1 MTQEELILEPGKY
14 TVQIALE
21 SDNFHVSAPKEYAL
35 TLYNESDFFELVLRD
50 ETRGEPVADYTYDSA
65 TGAFD
70 VSAWYGTALGEYTF
84 YGFELRDNTGDGASF
99 DLTDMRFSLTG
110 EDGSFVSLEE
120 LAFRAD
126 KPGEYALYYQ
136 MSGSA
141 EGEIFSVSGAVT
153 LVIQP
158 IDLADVIDARLDVEG
173 DPQYPNYEVLYD
185 GDAPQTSDILIL
197 DAVQAIEAWGGY
209 RLSLADLTVTFIDRN
224 GASHTGVVDLQM
236 EDGLSWLEITEVLVQ
251 WDEYHTPLS
260 FDGFEWFTYW
270 YKSYHSMMAMAP

>member
-1 MTQEELILEPGKY
+1 MIPPL
-14 TVQIALE
+14 AL
-21 SDNFHVSAPKEYAL
+21 STSAP
-35 TLYNESDFFELVLRD
+35 
-50 ETRGEPVADYTYDSA
+50 G
-65 TGAFD
+65 
-70 VSAWYGTALGEYTF
+70 YGTALGEYTF

-158 IDLADVIDARLDVEG
+158 IDLADVIDAGLDVEG
-173 DPQYPNYEVLYD
+173 SSVPNYEVL
-185 GDAPQTSDILIL
+185 
-197 DAVQAIEAWGGY
+197 
-209 RLSLADLTVTFIDRN
+209 
-224 GASHTGVVDLQM
+224 
-236 EDGLSWLEITEVLVQ
+236 
-251 WDEYHTPLS
+251 
-260 FDGFEWFTYW
+260 
-270 YKSYHSMMAMAP
+270 